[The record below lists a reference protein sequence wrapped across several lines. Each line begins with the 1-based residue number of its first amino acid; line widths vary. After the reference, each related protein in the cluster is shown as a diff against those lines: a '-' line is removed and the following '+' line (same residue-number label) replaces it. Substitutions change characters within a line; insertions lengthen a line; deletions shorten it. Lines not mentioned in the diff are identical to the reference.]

1 MDWFNTM
8 LASMLT
14 YCPRWM
20 TRPFAQPYV
29 AGETIEDVL
38 GTIENIINQGF
49 SATVDILGEHV
60 QTVEESQTVRD
71 KYCRLYEA
79 IENINGDCTISLKL
93 THLGLDVSENLVLEN
108 LSAIVQKAR
117 EVSRGITI
125 DMEDSELTDITLN
138 IYKKT
143 VGEFNQTGTVLQA
156 YLFRSLD
163 DLETIDS
170 PQLKLRICKG
180 IYREPPE
187 IAFQTKDEI
196 RNNFITLVQSLL
208 KGQGTAQIATHDP
221 ILLDSLENWIEENR
235 IPPDRFEFQAL
246 YGVPMGDRLKKLRE
260 KGWSVRIYV
269 PFGEQWFDYSVRRLK
284 ENPRII
290 GYVLGNLF
298 KN

>member
-20 TRPFAQPYV
+20 ARPFAQPYV

-221 ILLDSLENWIEENR
+221 ILLDSLENWIEEKR

>member
-143 VGEFNQTGTVLQA
+143 VAGFNQTGTVLQA

-196 RNNFITLVQSLL
+196 RNNFINLVQSLL

>member
-1 MDWFNTM
+1 MNWFNTM
-8 LASMLT
+8 MASVLP

-20 TRPFAQPYV
+20 ARPFAHPYV
-29 AGETIEDVL
+29 AGETIEDAL
-38 GTIENIINQGF
+38 KTIEEIHSQGF
-49 SATVDILGEHV
+49 AATVDILGEHI
-60 QTVEESQTVRD
+60 QTESEAHTVRD
-71 KYCRLYEA
+71 EYSDLYEA
-79 IENINGDCTISLKL
+79 IGNTNGDCTISLKIS
-93 THLGLDVSENLVLEN
+93 HLGLDISEHLAMENLMV
-108 LSAIVQKAR
+108 IVNKAQ

-125 DMEDSELTDITLN
+125 DMENSELTDITLD
-138 IYKKT
+138 IYRKIAAKYD
-143 VGEFNQTGTVLQA
+143 QTGTVLQA
-156 YLFRSLD
+156 YLFRSLT
-163 DLETIDS
+163 DLKALDS
-170 PQLKLRICKG
+170 HQLTLRICKG

-221 ILLDSLENWIEENR
+221 ILLDSLENWIEENQ
-235 IPPDRFEFQAL
+235 ISPDRFEFQAL

>member
-20 TRPFAQPYV
+20 ARPFAQPYV

-38 GTIENIINQGF
+38 VTIEGIINQGF
-49 SATVDILGEHV
+49 SVTVDILGEHV

-79 IENINGDCTISLKL
+79 IENIDGDCTISLKL
-93 THLGLDVSENLVLEN
+93 THLGLDVSKNLVLEN
-108 LSAIVQKAR
+108 LSTIVQKAR

-125 DMEDSELTDITLN
+125 DMENSELTDITLN

-143 VGEFNQTGTVLQA
+143 VAGFNQTGTVLQA

-163 DLETIDS
+163 DLKTIDS

-180 IYREPPE
+180 IYREHSE
-187 IAFQTKDEI
+187 IAFQNKNEI
-196 RNNFITLVQSLL
+196 RNNFITLVQTLL
-208 KGQGTAQIATHDP
+208 NGQGTAQIATHDP
-221 ILLDSLENWIEENR
+221 IIIESLENWIEENQ
-235 IPPDRFEFQAL
+235 IPPDRFEFQVL
-246 YGVPMGDRLKKLRE
+246 YGVPMGNKLEKLRD
-260 KGWSVRIYV
+260 KGWTVRIYV
-269 PFGEQWFDYSVRRLK
+269 PFGPQWFDYSIRRLK
-284 ENPRII
+284 ENPQII